1 METQLVRLD
10 KPYNLIC
17 GKRGDFAL
25 HIATLIIVDGYE
37 KDSNNP
43 MTQYPFVTS
52 YPVVNDR
59 FKMVDGAV
67 WSHNPLKDCLTICN
81 EEEGASLYDLHRVMR
96 FLEKHKSP
104 LYQTL
109 TPGMFTTVLRSCDIP
124 FYMPKEADGSVTADY
139 DVELVFEEEN
149 DGGTCMVYSNRRS
162 KFYFSHFFLNEPELI
177 QSFPGERTN
186 VEAISDLA
194 KYRDAYLQ
202 GLKYEGLR
210 SIRFTTKNAKY
221 QWFVEK
227 LNNSKGDE

>member
-43 MTQYPFVTS
+43 MIQYPFVTS
-52 YPVVNDR
+52 YPVVEDR
-59 FKMVDGAV
+59 FKMIDGAV
-67 WSHNPLKDCLTICN
+67 WSHNPLKDCLTICKEN
-81 EEEGASLYDLHRVMR
+81 EIVTLYDLNRMMR
-96 FLEKHKSP
+96 FLEKHQAP
-104 LYQTL
+104 FYQTMGPAYFKTFL
-109 TPGMFTTVLRSCDIP
+109 LSYGIELS
-124 FYMPKEADGSVTADY
+124 MPHEKDGSVTADY
-139 DVELVFEEEN
+139 DVELVFEEGN
-149 DGGTCMVYSNRRS
+149 DGGTCMVYSKRS
-162 KFYFSHFFLNEPELI
+162 SDFYFSHFFINDPELI

-186 VEAISDLA
+186 GEAISDLA

-210 SIRFTTKNAKY
+210 SIRFTTKNTEY